1 MHLGCT
7 RTLATGSNVAE
18 GAAGGES
25 LPSPSRATRPTIR
38 SATMAIVSSSRRP
51 EQSILERQLANAF
64 AGRGKDR
71 VGDRGSGD
79 GGAWFADSARR
90 GSAANEV
97 HLDRG
102 GFVDAH

>member
-1 MHLGCT
+1 MHLGCV
-7 RTLATGSNVAE
+7 RTLAMGSNVAK
-18 GAAGGES
+18 GTTAGGS
-25 LPSPSRATRPTIR
+25 VPSPARGTRPGFRGATRG
-38 SATMAIVSSSRRP
+38 IVSSSRRP
-51 EQSILERQLANAF
+51 EQLILERQLANAF

-71 VGDRGSGD
+71 VGDRGPGD

-102 GFVDAH
+102 RFVD